1 MPMPPL
7 QENQKVYKSYKHALS
22 HLGFFARFGSAF
34 GAATIIAVYVI
45 AVANHDIDP
54 YKSYVSDASG
64 DPPQSGLFGL
74 CVVIM
79 IVMGFPVMYLHH
91 MRNQVIVEAMGG
103 VGERLNSLALA
114 SGSLSCLG
122 MAVVALNPMSHIRRD
137 GQWTW
142 PVFVPH
148 LIGAV
153 LFFVTAFVHMLAQTR
168 LMNTLARA
176 PVGGV
181 PGAGTPGVKKLL
193 TGIASV
199 CVVFM
204 VIFAPVNED
213 FYIKGMRDTFGEP
226 AYNFR
231 SKGARFFDALP
242 PEYVNQSL
250 FQQYARNYPPSAS
263 FSIAAEW
270 VFVFCYLLY
279 FATYASDFQDCTFFL
294 DIYVRDYGPPPPQPP
309 HEL

>member
-1 MPMPPL
+1 MEPSAGS
-7 QENQKVYKSYKHALS
+7 QKVYKSYKHTLS
-22 HLGFFARFGSAF
+22 NLGFFARFGSAF
-34 GAATIIAVYVI
+34 SAATIIAVYVI

-54 YKSYVSDASG
+54 YKSFVSDASG

-74 CVVIM
+74 CIVIM
-79 IVMGFPVMYLHH
+79 IVMGFPVVYLHH
-91 MRNQVIVEAMGG
+91 MQNQVLVEAMGG

-122 MAVVALNPMSHIRRD
+122 MAVVALNPMSHVRRD
-137 GQWTW
+137 GLWTW

-168 LMNTLARA
+168 LMYALAKA
-176 PVGGV
+176 SGGG
-181 PGAGTPGVKKLL
+181 PSSTGTAGVKTLL

-199 CVVFM
+199 CVVFKILNNTLSVVM
-204 VIFAPVNED
+204 FAPFDED
-213 FYIKGMRDTFGEP
+213 FYIK
-226 AYNFR
+226 
-231 SKGARFFDALP
+231 
-242 PEYVNQSL
+242 
-250 FQQYARNYPPSAS
+250 YPPNAS

-294 DIYVRDYGPPPPQPP
+294 DIYVLDYDPPHTQPPP
-309 HEL
+309 EL